1 LRRGTV
7 RKEEPCSPAF
17 GMWKDRA
24 DMVDVHAYLRRLRG
38 RVDAWGLSRDRRQ
51 ATETD

>member
-1 LRRGTV
+1 M

-24 DMVDVHAYLRRLRG
+24 EMADVHAYVRRLRG
-38 RVDAWGLSRDRRQ
+38 NVDALGLSLDRRQ
-51 ATETD
+51 APETE